1 MSKAILNIGYMKFV
15 MDVDKA
21 IRVMDLL
28 GGVEEYEEKWRKPE
42 EGGTTYH
49 VFDTNTDRLRVTI
62 MPDALYRMAKM
73 AGKPES
79 GN

>member
-1 MSKAILNIGYMKFV
+1 MSKAILNIGYMKYV

-21 IRVMDLL
+21 IRIMDML

-49 VFDTNTDRLRVTI
+49 VYNASIDRLRVTI

>member
-1 MSKAILNIGYMKFV
+1 MSKAILNIGYMKYV

-21 IRVMDLL
+21 IRIMDML
-28 GGVEEYEEKWRKPE
+28 GGVEEYEEKWHKPE

-49 VFDTNTDRLRVTI
+49 VYNASIDRLRVTI

>member
-1 MSKAILNIGYMKFV
+1 MSKAILNIGYMKYV

-21 IRVMDLL
+21 IRIMDML
-28 GGVEEYEEKWRKPE
+28 GGVEEYEEKWHKPE

-49 VFDTNTDRLRVTI
+49 VFNANTDRLRVTI